1 MACPICNNR
10 KAKRFCPARAETIC
24 SICCGTEREVTLDCP
39 YDCPYL
45 VSSRTYDFQRR
56 VQDRKQLPFP
66 DIQISSSFLAENQAL
81 LMKLGSAICLFA
93 RDHAPLVDSDVIE
106 CTKALA
112 ETHRTL
118 ESGLYYE
125 QPPQSSVQRELYAH
139 LAASLQEFEQER
151 NQQQV
156 VIGSKHHDTGQMFI
170 FLTQLGSFRKNGRPK
185 SRAYI
190 DFLWS
195 NFSTP
200 DLQRRGSPIVL
211 LE

>member
-1 MACPICNNR
+1 MVCPICDNR

-39 YDCPYL
+39 SDCPYL
-45 VSSRTYDFQRR
+45 VSSRPYDFQRR

-66 DIQISSSFLAENQAL
+66 DIQISSSFLGKNQPL
-81 LMKLGSAICLFA
+81 LTKLGYAICLFA
-93 RDHAPLVDSDVIE
+93 RDHFPLVDSDVIE

-139 LAASLQEFEQER
+139 LGASLQEFEQER
-151 NQQQV
+151 TRHQV
-156 VIGSKHHDTGQMFI
+156 VIGNRHHDTGQMFI
-170 FLTQLGSFRKNGRPK
+170 FLTQLGSFRTNGRPK